1 MIIPYF
7 IDSIDQFWIWNC
19 QKISKVLA
27 TSAGNQNYS
36 INSYY
41 STKNYFPWKLENKWT
56 RNSDRRRCGPQ
67 LHNQKCWKWNMNIFI
82 QFADEKQQ
90 ICFVAKYSDQYWMS
104 LSGLTAEILRYHGT
118 KEQSNVHFIL
128 SMKAI
133 LIELLSKCGIALN
146 INSIQSPWPGVEQ

>member
-1 MIIPYF
+1 MQFAPPFCVALRFPHFYSLESTRKERRMLEIRCSMDSVWTSLSRFSFSAIFSRFASEKFWHMDLQSFHDYSYF

-82 QFADEKQQ
+82 
-90 ICFVAKYSDQYWMS
+90 
-104 LSGLTAEILRYHGT
+104 
-118 KEQSNVHFIL
+118 
-128 SMKAI
+128 
-133 LIELLSKCGIALN
+133 
-146 INSIQSPWPGVEQ
+146 